1 MRRSAHG
8 DREGRMIAA
17 YAGRAPQLDPSVF
30 VVNSATVIG
39 DVVIGPESSI
49 WFGAVV
55 RGDIESIRIG
65 ARSNVQDNA
74 TLHVV
79 GGKFGTTLGD
89 GVTVGHNAIVHG
101 CIVEDGALIGMVAIV
116 LDGAVIGTESLV
128 GAGTLVAPGTRIPP
142 RSLV

>member
-1 MRRSAHG
+1 MRRPPRRVGPASPRAYG
-8 DREGRMIAA
+8 IGRRGPLPRRSPASRRTP
-17 YAGRAPQLDPSVF
+17 GHAPPPPPPTTPRLDPAACVGE
-30 VVNSATVIG
+30 SAIVIG
-39 DVVIGPESSI
+39 DVVIGAESSI

-101 CIVEDGALIGMVAIV
+101 CVV
-116 LDGAVIGTESLV
+116 
-128 GAGTLVAPGTRIPP
+128 
-142 RSLV
+142 